1 MFRSVHL
8 LPVLGTLLLSG
19 CYSEMFVVF
28 PQWDVQ
34 LTNWSGAVVAD
45 TPLYAYAWLDPH
57 SRLDAGLSTG
67 ATRQGTFQPPNG
79 LAAK

>member
-34 LTNWSGAVVAD
+34 LTNWSGAVFAD
-45 TPLYAYAWLDPH
+45 TPEPPGRLPERRGRAH
-57 SRLDAGLSTG
+57 FSRRTA
-67 ATRQGTFQPPNG
+67 
-79 LAAK
+79 